1 MVTIDL
7 MSMLIVL
14 CIDRTARE
22 FNLSYSHECDQLID
36 LPLTWMPSF
45 AEFDLHLVLLL
56 TYHHLLCFYD
66 YYSIVTFYF
75 WYKIIIIIT
84 FSGFLWGILINIMA
98 GSWICYLLFMTKY
111 NDHCGCILS
120 TDVGIAMC

>member
-7 MSMLIVL
+7 ISMLIVL

-22 FNLSYSHECDQLID
+22 FNLSYSHECE
-36 LPLTWMPSF
+36 SF

-56 TYHHLLCFYD
+56 TYHHLLCLYD

-84 FSGFLWGILINIMA
+84 FLGFLWGILINIMA

-111 NDHCGCILS
+111 DHCGYILS